1 MTIMTFI
8 NEISYLLGYTE
19 WDRAQ
24 WESWF
29 RANERE
35 ALAVGLG
42 ANTSARITNIGE
54 LIRHIFAAEQR
65 FIERIQSL
73 PLSDGSDVQ
82 FDDIDALFAFGRRTR
97 RALRQLLHHLSDE
110 RLAAP
115 LQMQIAGS
123 TWLILPKTMVVQ
135 AVTHEIRHW
144 AQVAAFL
151 RMAGYKPGVH
161 DFVVSGVFGD
171 GVSTGATP
179 NEGR

>member
-1 MTIMTFI
+1 MPEHMTFI
-8 NEISYLLGYTE
+8 DEISYLLDYTE

-42 ANTSARITNIGE
+42 ANTAARITNVGE

-82 FDDIDALFAFGRRTR
+82 SDDIDALFGFGRRTR

-110 RLAAP
+110 RLATP
-115 LQMQIAGS
+115 LEMQIRGS

-151 RMAGYKPGVH
+151 RIAGYKPGVH
-161 DFVVSGVFGD
+161 DFLVSGVFEK
-171 GVSTGATP
+171 GVSTGAM
-179 NEGR
+179 